1 MSDCEVDIDA
11 ITNDH
16 CKPCPNSYSSEDSD
30 SDDECCTHIKPLFV
44 AIQEKQEED
53 DDGSDDKK
61 SEDEEDGVANGIKV
75 VRRKHSMAHDSIVAG
90 NLIFLHV
97 DLETGGEQV
106 GVIQISC
113 VCHDYKTNEV
123 IGTFDSYV
131 RPPASVKPSH
141 WNEHAT
147 SITGL
152 NWHSPEIK
160 GADEIHI
167 VWEQFK
173 AFCEKHIGQSNIGC
187 LVAWNGK
194 GSDCKWLWKITEEL
208 YRGQLHMP
216 DRCEFFMDPMGVIKH
231 YKGCKLNVKHSGI
244 IGMGLAKIFC
254 YVTGNVAME
263 GEHNSLHDAQA
274 QFTIVKD
281 RRFRVYHI
289 DKPKSVQLL
298 EAVWADKRK
307 RWKQGTRS

>member
-11 ITNDH
+11 IINAH
-16 CKPCPNSYSSEDSD
+16 CKPCPNSYSSDDSD
-30 SDDECCTHIKPLFV
+30 SDECCAHVKPLFV
-44 AIQEKQEED
+44 AIPEEQEED
-53 DDGSDDKK
+53 DDGGDDEK
-61 SEDEEDGVANGIKV
+61 SEEEEDGVANGIKV
-75 VRRKHSMAHDSIVAG
+75 RRKHSIAHDSIVAG

-97 DLETGGEQV
+97 DLETGGEEV

-147 SITGL
+147 LITGL
-152 NWHSPEIK
+152 NWHSPQIK
-160 GADEIHI
+160 RADEIHI

-208 YRGQLHMP
+208 YTRGQLHMP
-216 DRCEFFMDPMGVIKH
+216 DRCEFFMDPMGIIKH
-231 YKGCKLNVKHSGI
+231 YKGCKLNVRYSGI
-244 IGMGLAKIFC
+244 IGMGLCQDF
-254 YVTGNVAME
+254 
-263 GEHNSLHDAQA
+263 
-274 QFTIVKD
+274 
-281 RRFRVYHI
+281 
-289 DKPKSVQLL
+289 LL
-298 EAVWADKRK
+298 CHR
-307 RWKQGTRS
+307 